1 MIALDKNSLL
11 GDGVAPRET
20 LAGKIG
26 VPKDRPAA
34 GAEVALDTSRLLT
47 RESQAHGAK
56 LGDSKWAPPSAMTGS
71 VALDANRLLTRGE
84 QAHGAKIGDGKMM
97 SPFARQA
104 PLEPAKSE

>member
-1 MIALDKNSLL
+1 MIILNKNALL
-11 GDGVAPRET
+11 GGGVAPRDT
-20 LAGKIG
+20 HAGKIG
-26 VPKDRPAA
+26 VPKDRPAK
-34 GAEVALDTSRLLT
+34 GPEVALDTSRLLT

-56 LGDSKWAPPSAMTGS
+56 LGDSKWAPPSATVGS

-104 PLEPAKSE
+104 PVEPAKSE